1 MEGILR
7 NPLSLFDA
15 GGKVTVI
22 TGASGALGRAA
33 AIALGALGGRMLLAS
48 GSADGLAEVAAEVRE
63 AGGEASTLTCRPD
76 TQADA
81 DAILAA
87 AVKAYGQVDSVLV
100 ASGYNKPA
108 PIEDMPYEDWQ
119 AIMDAN
125 VRGPWLIAKAFGQ
138 LLARDERRG
147 KLLLVSSVRGRQGS
161 PAGYSAYCTSKGAV
175 RLMSK
180 ALAVEL
186 GKLQI
191 RVNSVHPGLVETP
204 LGIGSMQD
212 MISHGVPLPSIDA
225 ALSMVEQ
232 RTPLGRMAQPQD
244 VANVIAFLCAD
255 ESRYV
260 TGTELTVDGGY
271 SIN

>member
-1 MEGILR
+1 MQLKDKVILVTGAASGIGRQTCLTLAAAGAHIYASDLNGAGAAETAARVEAEGGTAASFAHDVTNADAWHHVIREIERHAGRLDGLVNSAGLMVVR
-7 NPLSLFDA
+7 PFNETSFDLYRQQQSVNVDSVWLGCQAAQALMAASAA
-15 GGKVTVI
+15 GGK
-22 TGASGALGRAA
+22 GASIVNLSSILGQK
-33 AIALGALGGRMLLAS
+33 GGSMH
-48 GSADGLAEVAAEVRE
+48 
-63 AGGEASTLTCRPD
+63 
-76 TQADA
+76 
-81 DAILAA
+81 
-87 AVKAYGQVDSVLV
+87 
-100 ASGYNKPA
+100 
-108 PIEDMPYEDWQ
+108 
-119 AIMDAN
+119 
-125 VRGPWLIAKAFGQ
+125 
-138 LLARDERRG
+138 
-147 KLLLVSSVRGRQGS
+147 
-161 PAGYSAYCTSKGAV
+161 SAYCTSKGAV

>member
-1 MEGILR
+1 
-7 NPLSLFDA
+7 
-15 GGKVTVI
+15 
-22 TGASGALGRAA
+22 
-33 AIALGALGGRMLLAS
+33 
-48 GSADGLAEVAAEVRE
+48 
-63 AGGEASTLTCRPD
+63 
-76 TQADA
+76 
-81 DAILAA
+81 
-87 AVKAYGQVDSVLV
+87 
-100 ASGYNKPA
+100 
-108 PIEDMPYEDWQ
+108 
-119 AIMDAN
+119 
-125 VRGPWLIAKAFGQ
+125 
-138 LLARDERRG
+138 
-147 KLLLVSSVRGRQGS
+147 
-161 PAGYSAYCTSKGAV
+161 
-175 RLMSK
+175 MSK

>member
-1 MEGILR
+1 MQLKDKVIL
-7 NPLSLFDA
+7 
-15 GGKVTVI
+15 V
-22 TGASGALGRAA
+22 TGA
-33 AIALGALGGRMLLAS
+33 AS
-48 GSADGLAEVAAEVRE
+48 GIGRQTCLTLAGAGARVYASDLNSAGAAETAARIEAEGGIAASFAHDVTNADAWRDVIGEVEKQAGRLDGLVNS
-63 AGGEASTLTCRPD
+63 AGLMVVQPFMETSFDLYRRQ
-76 TQADA
+76 QA
-81 DAILAA
+81 
-87 AVKAYGQVDSVLV
+87 VNVDSVWLGCQAAQALMA
-100 ASGYNKPA
+100 ASAAAGKGASIVNLSS
-108 PIEDMPYEDWQ
+108 I
-119 AIMDAN
+119 
-125 VRGPWLIAKAFGQ
+125 LGQ
-138 LLARDERRG
+138 KG
-147 KLLLVSSVRGRQGS
+147 GS
-161 PAGYSAYCTSKGAV
+161 MHSAYCTSKGAV

-212 MISHGVPLPSIDA
+212 MIRHGVPLPSIDA
-225 ALSMVEQ
+225 AVGMVAQ